1 MQSKKRIL
9 EKIKNIAFIYK
20 RIRLITLEGSRVNK
34 KAKKDKYQDYDISFF
49 LKSKNLRKLLNLN
62 KSKDI
67 KKQNSLN
74 Y

>member
-1 MQSKKRIL
+1 M
-9 EKIKNIAFIYK
+9 YK
-20 RIRLITLEGSRVNK
+20 QIRLITLEGSRVNK

-67 KKQNSLN
+67 KKSKIT
-74 Y
+74 